1 MHITDTN
8 PFQQPLDGSNCK
20 SNIIWV
26 DKWSEFYKGSM
37 KSWLQRND
45 IEMHATHKQG
55 KFVVAERF
63 IKTLKT

>member
-1 MHITDTN
+1 
-8 PFQQPLDGSNCK
+8 
-20 SNIIWV
+20 
-26 DKWSEFYKGSM
+26 M

-63 IKTLKT
+63 IKTLKTEFTNT